1 MIYLFLANG
10 FEEIEALATVDIIKR
25 AGIKITTVGVGGNEI
40 IGAHN
45 ISVKA
50 DISDNQLN
58 LADADMVI
66 LPGGMPGTT
75 NLSKSEAVKNALKYC
90 TDNNKYISAICAAP
104 SVLGKYGLLG
114 GKDYTCYPGCENGIC
129 GNYTKDKVTV
139 DGKIITGIGPG
150 ATFDFA
156 FKIIEILCGIDKV
169 NLIKSAMQC

>member
-25 AGIKITTVGVGGNEI
+25 AGLKITTVGVGGSEI
-40 IGAHN
+40 IGSHN

-50 DISDNQLN
+50 DICENELEFNDI
-58 LADADMVI
+58 DMVI

-75 NLSKSEAVKNALKYC
+75 NLGNSKIVKNTLFYC
-90 TDNNKYISAICAAP
+90 QENDKYISAICAAP
-104 SVLGKYGLLG
+104 SVLGKYDLLN
-114 GKDYTCYPGCENGIC
+114 GKNFTCYPGCEGGID
-129 GNYTKDKVTV
+129 GNYTKEKVTT

-156 FKIIEILCGIDKV
+156 FEIVKTLCGIDKV
-169 NLIKSAMQC
+169 NSVKSAMQC